1 MCLWLL
7 FYTDWF
13 IHSLVLIWLTGFFSH
28 VSSSPLTS
36 IAHPSVLPTLLHI
49 VINFLVFFSRRS
61 RSDWQGHARRGFSSS
76 RRARLCVWLGICVC
90 VWVRPYLIH
99 FIFPSFLM
107 WTMKVMYHSLFCFG
121 RNGDR
126 WFHYEDPVNHLLPWC
141 RTEMITACPQTQ
153 RENSPITIWTGL
165 NVWQCQCKAETE
177 KVKVRANLDIDCQ
190 AQQAPRRPV
199 VTR

>member
-76 RRARLCVWLGICVC
+76 RRAHLCVWLGICVC
-90 VWVRPYLIH
+90 VCVCESVLTSFILSFRLSWCEPWRLCITVYSVLEGTVIDGFIMKTQWIISCLDAGRRWLQRVRKRHAEIPRSPFGPGWARDNVGAKPRQKRSKSGLI
-99 FIFPSFLM
+99 
-107 WTMKVMYHSLFCFG
+107 
-121 RNGDR
+121 
-126 WFHYEDPVNHLLPWC
+126 
-141 RTEMITACPQTQ
+141 
-153 RENSPITIWTGL
+153 
-165 NVWQCQCKAETE
+165 
-177 KVKVRANLDIDCQ
+177 
-190 AQQAPRRPV
+190 
-199 VTR
+199 